1 MKILGKI
8 FSIIRGILFVVIIII
23 LAVILTQRISDNKM
37 AVAGLRLFTVV
48 TESMVPEYLVG
59 DTLLVMSIDPSEI
72 KEGDDITYMGEVDS
86 FKDKIVTHRVL
97 KNTKNSDGTYTLK
110 TKGIANE
117 IEDPEIKDSQ
127 VFGKVLYKVKSISFL
142 NGIVGD
148 LNYMYFLIVVPMAL
162 MVFFEYRG
170 YKKEKNA
177 EENGTEDDEDKISNT
192 DRHKERRK
200 QRKLRRKKRKT
211 KDKES

>member
-1 MKILGKI
+1 
-8 FSIIRGILFVVIIII
+8 
-23 LAVILTQRISDNKM
+23 
-37 AVAGLRLFTVV
+37 
-48 TESMVPEYLVG
+48 
-59 DTLLVMSIDPSEI
+59 
-72 KEGDDITYMGEVDS
+72 MGEVDS

-97 KNTKNSDGTYTLK
+97 KNNKNSDGTYTLK